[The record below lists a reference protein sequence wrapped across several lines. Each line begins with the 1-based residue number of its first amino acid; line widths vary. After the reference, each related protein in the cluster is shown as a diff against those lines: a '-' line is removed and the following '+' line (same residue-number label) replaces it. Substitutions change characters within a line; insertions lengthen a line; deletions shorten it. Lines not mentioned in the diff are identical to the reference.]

1 MSKQA
6 MARRDF
12 LKAVLASLPVLALD
26 WDSFPRGDAFGGR
39 RARAAENWDAVIIGG
54 GLGGLSCAAAFARQ
68 GFRPLVLEQHTVAGG
83 YATSFRRPGGFVF
96 DASLHS
102 TSVGERGGVAN
113 LIPGFPEIESVE
125 FVPHKV
131 LYRGIFPQHEIR
143 VAHKDPAAYFRQL
156 REMFPA
162 EATGLEH
169 LEQTMVALV
178 DELGRYQA
186 ASPNVDQ
193 ANFPRDYPTML
204 RCFGAT
210 WGQIQDANLKDPQLK
225 GIVSAMWGY
234 FGLPPSKLAA
244 FYYVLPVMGYL
255 QNGGYYPRGRSQDIS
270 DAFVRFIETHG
281 GKVVTG
287 ARVDRIL
294 TRDHAAYGVRTADGQ
309 ERLGRVVVSNANA
322 HDTFHAMTD
331 EREFLGEYLARLD
344 GFRPSLSSFQ
354 VFLGLKENLVGKL
367 GLTDTEIF
375 CETTYDTEES
385 YRAAAAAE
393 VEKGGFGLTLYDN
406 LLPDYSPK
414 GKNTLSI
421 IVLQGYDPWLPYEK
435 DYFAGRKDAYRREK
449 ERMADVLIDQVEAKL
464 MPGLRKAIEVRE
476 VATPLTN
483 ARYTRNYRGAIYGW
497 EQVLENSMPRRLP
510 HKTPIANLYL
520 AGAWTQPGGGYGAV
534 IRSGLQCFGEIMRAW
549 GETSPR
555 G

>member
-1 MSKQA
+1 MSRSP

-12 LKAVLASLPVLALD
+12 LKAVLAGLPVLALD
-26 WDSFPRGDAFGGR
+26 WDSFPRGAAIGGR
-39 RARAAENWDAVIIGG
+39 SARAVENWDAVIIGG

-68 GFRPLVLEQHTVAGG
+68 GFRPLVLEQHKVAGG

-125 FVPHKV
+125 FVPHEV

-156 REMFPA
+156 RDMFPA
-162 EATGLEH
+162 ETEGLQH
-169 LEQTMVALV
+169 LEQTMVTLV

-186 ASPNVDQ
+186 AGPNVNQ

-225 GIVSAMWGY
+225 GLVSAMWGY

-270 DAFVRFIETHG
+270 DAFVRFVEGRG

-309 ERLGRVVVSNANA
+309 EHLGRVVVSNANA
-322 HDTFHAMTD
+322 YDTFHAMMD

-354 VFLGLKENLVGKL
+354 VFLGLKEDLVGKL

-375 CETTYDTEES
+375 WESTYDTEAS
-385 YRAAAAAE
+385 YRVAVAAE

-421 IVLQGYDPWLPYEK
+421 ITLQGYDPWLPFET

-449 ERMADVLIDQVEAKL
+449 ERMADVLIDQVEATL

-483 ARYTRNYRGAIYGW
+483 VRYTRNYRGAIYGW

-510 HKTPIANLYL
+510 HKTPIGNLYL

-534 IRSGLQCFGEIMRAW
+534 IPSGLQCFGEIMREW
-549 GETSPR
+549 GPAR
-555 G
+555 PQG